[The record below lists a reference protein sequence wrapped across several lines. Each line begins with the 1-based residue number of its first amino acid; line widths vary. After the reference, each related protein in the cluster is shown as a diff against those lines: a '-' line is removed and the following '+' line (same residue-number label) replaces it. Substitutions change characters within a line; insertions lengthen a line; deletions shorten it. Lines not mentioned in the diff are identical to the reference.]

1 MKPKNTPNN
10 WRFLKTLINQRHFLQ
25 SLLLLI
31 LFFIG
36 LAIPP
41 VVAQMSPQT
50 PIFQIQPDSFSLE
63 KQARSLYQT
72 RNFPEAARFW
82 EQAVVAFAKQGDQ
95 LNHAMA
101 LSNLSLTRQ
110 QLREWELAQKA
121 IDESLNILQT
131 LEKTPETQRILAQTL
146 DIQGKQLREV
156 EKPEKALETWQQA
169 ADLYREID
177 RPEAAAQNEFNQIQV
192 LQDLGLYPRAC
203 KSLLSILELNVQ
215 NCQAL
220 RKLTPEDLKQQLQVF
235 AQRPASLLE
244 VQKLRNLGDVLR
256 VLGQPTNSEVL
267 LEASLEGAKQ
277 LEPFPNKNAEIAA
290 IYLSLGNTAR
300 VQGKNDNAREALR
313 FYQEAVKAATESGTA
328 TLIIQAQLNE
338 LSLLVKK
345 QSWPQVPDLV
355 SQIEPQLNNLPPSR
369 AAINARL
376 NFAQSLF
383 CWKEPTLSQE
393 ERQLSSPIIEQCS
406 LARDREKNN
415 QLQPSDVPKWE
426 DIAEIVTTAVKQS
439 QTLGNKRAEAYA
451 LGYQGSVEQQ
461 MEKFS
466 EAQDLTIKA
475 LNISSSFQLP
485 DIAYLWQWQL
495 GRLRE
500 IQGEED
506 DAIAAYNTAFATLQS
521 LRGDLVSIDQEVQFT
536 FRESVEPVYREYV
549 DLLLRGENIS
559 QDNLKRA
566 REVIEAL
573 QLAELND
580 FFGNACLEAKPKK
593 IDTVIKETSSPT
605 AFFYAVILKDRLE
618 VILALSGGKELQ
630 HYHTNKSQDEVKA
643 IKETIKDLRTFLSN
657 KTTALEDVKKQSHK
671 IYDWLIKKAQ
681 KQLETNGIQT
691 LVFVLDGPLRNIPM
705 AVLYNIETE
714 RYLVEDY
721 AIAFTPGLQLLSPQ
735 PVKQVRLNGL
745 TGGVSEERETESI
758 NFGRTK
764 PQDFTEIPFVKE
776 ELKKIRSV
784 ISSSTETLLNEKF
797 LKERLQNELNS
808 ANFNTVHLSTHGK
821 FSSNIEDTYLLA
833 WNELLK
839 MEDLENLFQI
849 KLANQSIPIELLV
862 LSACQTAKGDERAIL
877 GMAGVAVKAGARSTL
892 ATLWPV
898 FDESTAEFMF
908 LFYQQ
913 LTQNQAQNMTKAEA
927 LRQAQLKL
935 WAQKKPG
942 KRWNHPYYWA
952 PFILLG
958 NWL

>member
-1 MKPKNTPNN
+1 MKPKNIQNN
-10 WRFLKTLINQRHFLQ
+10 WRFLKKLINQRHLFQ
-25 SLLLLI
+25 SLLLLT

-50 PIFQIQPDSFSLE
+50 PIVQMQADGSSLE

-72 RNFPEAARFW
+72 KNFPEAARFW
-82 EQAVVAFAKQGDQ
+82 EQAVAAFAKQGDQ

-177 RPEAAAQNEFNQIQV
+177 KPEAAAQNEFNQIQV

-203 KSLLSILELNVQ
+203 KSLLSIIELNVQ

-220 RKLTPEDLKQQLQVF
+220 RELREEDLKQQLQVF

-267 LEASLEGAKQ
+267 LEASLEAAKQ

-300 VQGKNDNAREALR
+300 VQGKNDNPREALT

-383 CWKEPTLSQE
+383 CWKEPTLSEE

-406 LARDREKNN
+406 LARGREKNN
-415 QLQPSDVPKWE
+415 QLQPSDVPNWE
-426 DIAEIVTTAVKQS
+426 DIAEIVTTAVNQS

-536 FRESVEPVYREYV
+536 FRDSVEPVYREYV
-549 DLLLRGENIS
+549 DLLLRGEDIS
-559 QDNLKRA
+559 QDNLKQA

-580 FFGNACLEAKPKK
+580 FFGNACLEAKPQQ
-593 IDTVIKETSSPT
+593 IDKVIKDTSSPT
-605 AFFYAVILKDRLE
+605 AFFYAIILKDRLE
-618 VILALSGGKELQ
+618 VILALSEDKELQ

-643 IKETIKDLRTFLSN
+643 IKETIKDLRTDLSN
-657 KTTALEDVKKQSHK
+657 KTTALEDLKKQSHK

-681 KQLETNGIQT
+681 KQLETNGVQT
-691 LVFVLDGPLRNIPM
+691 LVFVLDGQLRNIPM

-745 TGGVSEERETESI
+745 TGGVSEEREIESI

-784 ISSSTETLLNEKF
+784 ISSSTEPLLNEKF

-821 FSSNIEDTYLLA
+821 FSSNIEETYLLA

-839 MEDLENLFQI
+839 VQDLENLFQI

-913 LTQNQAQNMTKAEA
+913 LIQNEAQNMTKAEA